1 MQKKNSQL
9 TYQEIYAQARS
20 FETILETLP
29 QIETTLDQVFSEPYD
44 SLIFTGCGTS
54 FYLAQTASYLWR
66 ALNHTPAI
74 AVPCSELLF
83 FPENYIKGNQTLVL
97 PITRKSCTTEVRQ
110 AMDRVHEIPGVSS
123 LAITCDVDSSR
134 YNENYILAPETAED
148 SVIMTRSFTSMIFL
162 AEILSMHVSGH
173 EEMINAMRDY
183 PVEAEKLLKE
193 CDGLAEKILRE
204 HPDADLFVTLGQGA
218 YYGISNECMNKMKEM
233 GIANSEAYY
242 SMEYRHGP
250 MSLVDENTF
259 LLLLSNEKTRK
270 TDEDLM
276 EQMRSFGGVTCGLGP
291 DTDQMRGLDYAL
303 KTPEAYSEL
312 QAAAL
317 MGLIGQFLGYY
328 ISLRKDI
335 DADSPRHLSQAIVL
349 K

>member
-1 MQKKNSQL
+1 M
-9 TYQEIYAQARS
+9 
-20 FETILETLP
+20 
-29 QIETTLDQVFSEPYD
+29 
-44 SLIFTGCGTS
+44 
-54 FYLAQTASYLWR
+54 
-66 ALNHTPAI
+66 
-74 AVPCSELLF
+74 
-83 FPENYIKGNQTLVL
+83 
-97 PITRKSCTTEVRQ
+97 
-110 AMDRVHEIPGVSS
+110 
-123 LAITCDVDSSR
+123 
-134 YNENYILAPETAED
+134 
-148 SVIMTRSFTSMIFL
+148 
-162 AEILSMHVSGH
+162 
-173 EEMINAMRDY
+173 
-183 PVEAEKLLKE
+183 
-193 CDGLAEKILRE
+193 AEKILRE

-291 DTDQMRGLDYAL
+291 DADQMRGLDYAL